1 MKLTVLARGVLAHY
15 RKWWALYLVVGSGIL
30 WFGQNYKV
38 VFNVTD
44 SLPGR
49 VYLIVKGEMP
59 TKNDE
64 PVAFRWVD
72 AQKQTQFPSGVTFLK
87 LAAGL
92 PGDNVIQRQDGVS
105 VGHWTLQPKEFSK
118 KGMRLQANR
127 FAGEIP
133 TGHYFMVGTHKDS
146 LDSRYEMVGLIPAHR
161 IVGRA
166 YEIF

>member
-1 MKLTVLARGVLAHY
+1 MRLTNLTRGVLAHY
-15 RKWWALYLVVGSGIL
+15 RKWWLLYLVIGAGVL
-30 WFGQNYKV
+30 LFGQNYKI
-38 VFNVTD
+38 VFNVSD

-49 VYLIVKGEMP
+49 VYLVVKGEMP

-64 PVAFRWVD
+64 PVAFRWED
-72 AQKQTQFPSGVTFLK
+72 DQKQTQFPTGVTFLK

-92 PGDNVIQRQDGVS
+92 PGDKVFQRQDGIS

-118 KGMRLQANR
+118 KGMRLQSNR
-127 FAGEIP
+127 FTGEIP

-146 LDSRYEMVGLIPAHR
+146 LDSRYAMVGLIPAHR

-166 YEIF
+166 YEVF

>member
-1 MKLTVLARGVLAHY
+1 MKAKAWIQGIVAHI
-15 RKWWALYLVVGSGIL
+15 RKWSFLYLVVLPFLIMYGTNHRIGI
-30 WFGQNYKV
+30 FKGGDGYGKV
-38 VFNVTD
+38 YILAN
-44 SLPGR
+44 
-49 VYLIVKGEMP
+49 GEMP